1 LTGSKLELL
10 IESLAAGEFLTVI
23 YCVSS
28 FIRLIVLAGITGTE
42 VFSDGRGKKDD
53 GSMEVDEIGVVLG
66 D

>member
-42 VFSDGRGKKDD
+42 VFSYGRGKKDD